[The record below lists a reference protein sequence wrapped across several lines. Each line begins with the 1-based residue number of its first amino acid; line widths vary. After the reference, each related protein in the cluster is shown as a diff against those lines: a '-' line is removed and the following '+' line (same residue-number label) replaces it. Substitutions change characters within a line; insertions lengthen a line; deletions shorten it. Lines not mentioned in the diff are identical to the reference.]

1 MSLTLL
7 DRGLLAE
14 VDRQLGVGDDGQ
26 ALAPSTAARYRKVA
40 KACIRRAVELEI
52 LPSDP
57 WPPVSRGR
65 AQRKA
70 VRVKRS
76 MDTRIL
82 PDPQTMVLAIDA
94 IRSHQPGSATYQVMT
109 AVAYYAGLRPSEVV
123 MLRGRA
129 LHLPDSGWGRIDV
142 VEADVSFDEP
152 GEPKTGRRSVPIPP
166 QLVEIL
172 RGWVEE
178 REIGL
183 DALLFRTR
191 NGSRPTAS
199 NWSRAYQRA
208 LRRIGH
214 HPLRVYDCRHAAA
227 TTWLKAACHS
237 VKSLA
242 DLATASRR
250 WCRRISARSPVTRSS
265 PTSGSRKRSFLLHR
279 PLSAGDPMIWH
290 LAGGQSAYGRR
301 LACQLASSS
310 C

>member
-14 VDRQLGVGDDGQ
+14 VDCQLGVGDDGQ

-76 MDTRIL
+76 IDIRIL

-227 TTWLKAACHS
+227 TTWLKAGVPLGEVARRLGHS
-237 VKSLA
+237 VETLVSTYFGAL
-242 DLATASRR
+242 
-250 WCRRISARSPVTRSS
+250 
-265 PTSGSRKRSFLLHR
+265 
-279 PLSAGDPMIWH
+279 AGDEE
-290 LAGGQSAYGRR
+290 LANERIEEALVSSAQTALSR
-301 LACQLASSS
+301 
-310 C
+310 